1 MSQQEIEVIL
11 SRQLFSYLMIPIFLV
26 DPEGSL
32 LFYNEPAETILGRR
46 YEETGRMAKEEWS
59 TVFQFAD
66 EDGNLLEPDQV
77 PLTIALR
84 ERRPVH
90 RRLTLHGLDGN
101 ESEIE
106 AMCFPL
112 VGQADRFLGAVAM
125 FWKLEAQ

>member
-1 MSQQEIEVIL
+1 MGQQEIEVIL
-11 SRQLFSYLMIPIFLV
+11 WRQLFSYLMIPIFLV

-66 EDGNLLEPDQV
+66 EDGNLLKPDQV
-77 PLTIALR
+77 PLTIALK

-90 RRLTLHGLDGN
+90 RKLTLHGL
-101 ESEIE
+101 E
-106 AMCFPL
+106 
-112 VGQADRFLGAVAM
+112 
-125 FWKLEAQ
+125 